1 MLTRDL
7 KGRMNFSGWV
17 MSDWGATHKTS
28 ALMAGLD
35 QEMPETTFM
44 GSDVVAT
51 EVANGTVTQAKIDDS
66 VTRIMTALLAVGAM
80 DRKPGSTGNATSVVT
95 SAEHNALA
103 RQLASAGIVLL
114 QNNPAGAASVPPLP
128 LAKSVKHFALFGND
142 ALNPIVHGEGSGAVT
157 PGHVTSPMQALR
169 SQLGFPTTAWED
181 KQVPQSTVSD
191 CHGGACISFTP
202 HGSSGS
208 AIAAALKTADVA
220 LIFGST
226 ICGEGEDR
234 IDLSLNVPKRW
245 NGILKRND
253 LQGQDEFIASVGTA
267 AKAAGVPSVG
277 AIVTPGPLLTRWSE
291 QLDALLVSFMPGQEY
306 GERGIACRLLARA
319 TKRFHVDGAVLFQA
333 RG

>member
-1 MLTRDL
+1 VLTRDL
-7 KGRMNFSGWV
+7 KGHMNFSGWV

-44 GSDVVAT
+44 GSDVVAA

-80 DRKPGSTGNATSVVT
+80 DRKPGSTGNATSNVT

-103 RQLASAGIVLL
+103 RQLASAGICLL
-114 QNNPAGAASVPPLP
+114 QNNPAAAASAPPLP

-169 SQLGFPTTAWED
+169 AQLGFPTAWED
-181 KQVPQSTVSD
+181 KHVPQSTVSD
-191 CHGGACISFTP
+191 CHGGACISLTP

-208 AIAAALKTADVA
+208 AIGAALKTADVA

-277 AIVTPGPLLTRWSE
+277 AIVTPGPLLTPWSE

-306 GERGIACRLLARA
+306 G
-319 TKRFHVDGAVLFQA
+319 KRTTSV
-333 RG
+333 